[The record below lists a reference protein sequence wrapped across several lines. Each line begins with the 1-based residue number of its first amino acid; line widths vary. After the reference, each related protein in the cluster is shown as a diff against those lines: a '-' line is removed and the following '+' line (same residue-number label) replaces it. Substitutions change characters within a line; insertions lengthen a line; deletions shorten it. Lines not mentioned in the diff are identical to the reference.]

1 MPNIPALSR
10 LACATM
16 AAIGLATAAAAPAQ
30 AADTSSS
37 DYKRTCGIVT
47 CSLYYSHDAT
57 VRIDDFLRG
66 PADSTDAMAI
76 GGGACAIAGIV
87 APPTAAVCFA
97 LGAVAFGDWNVRRI
111 IHHAATTNGC
121 IRFRT
126 VRGADNSP
134 GPVYSDHSSNC
145 RSLD

>member
-1 MPNIPALSR
+1 LLKSYHSRFLSTI
-10 LACATM
+10 LV
-16 AAIGLATAAAAPAQ
+16 AIGLATAVAAPAQ
-30 AADTSSS
+30 AADN
-37 DYKRTCGIVT
+37 DDPGYKRTCGIVT

-57 VRIDDFLRG
+57 VRIDNVLRG
-66 PADSTDAMAI
+66 PADSTDAMAV

-87 APPTAAVCFA
+87 APPTAVVCFA

-126 VRGADNSP
+126 IRGADNTP